1 MNDTGNVTASLCCG
15 GLDLLERGPDKGGY
29 GRPKGYRDDGSGA
42 AFGGVLG
49 SLTHP
54 VGSSGS

>member
-1 MNDTGNVTASLCCG
+1 
-15 GLDLLERGPDKGGY
+15 LDLLERGPDKGGY